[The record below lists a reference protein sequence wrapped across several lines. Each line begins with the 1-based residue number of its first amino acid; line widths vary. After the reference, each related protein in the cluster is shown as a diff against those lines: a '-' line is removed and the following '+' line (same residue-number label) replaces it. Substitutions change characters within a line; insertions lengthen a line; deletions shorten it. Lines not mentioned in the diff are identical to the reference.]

1 MSRFPET
8 RFSLI
13 VKLQDADD
21 IVSWTQ
27 FVDIYEPMIYRIA
40 RSHGLQHVD
49 AEEVTQ
55 EVLCSVARKV
65 VDWKPSRQPGSFRR
79 WLYRVMRSRLVD
91 LYRSEKQRPDFSISD
106 GEIGELLDQH
116 PDDFEAQLESERRQ
130 AIFLWAAKRVREEV
144 QPATWEAF
152 WRAGVS
158 GEDVAAVARALGM
171 SKGAVY
177 VAKSRVMSRLRQA
190 VQDHLT
196 DSEVVAG
203 VSP

>member
-13 VKLQDADD
+13 VKLQDTAD

-79 WLYRVMRSRLVD
+79 WLYCVMRSRLVD
-91 LYRSEKQRPDFSISD
+91 LYRSERNRLDFSIGGSD
-106 GEIGELLDQH
+106 VAELLENQ
-116 PDDFEAQLESERRQ
+116 PGDFDAHLESERRQ

-152 WRAGVS
+152 WRTGVG
-158 GEDVAAVARALGM
+158 GEEVDAVARALGM
-171 SKGAVY
+171 SRGGVY

-190 VQDHLT
+190 VQEHLT
-196 DSEVVAG
+196 DSEVVEG